1 MTRCERCT
9 RPMADTAYVCSPC
22 AGHYRADLSS
32 VPSLAVEL
40 EPARYRQTRYGTG
53 GLGGWQEPWDDRVR
67 EVEHAVTNTLTTVA
81 RDVAETR
88 GLVLPMPER
97 GEHQLATVARWL
109 SGQVEW
115 IRHQP
120 EALRT
125 FDEIRAAVR
134 ALRRVVDRPAD
145 SWWAGPCNEL
155 VTDEAGGSEGI
166 RTPHLS
172 AEAEHAPYTNRPLTE
187 CGADLYAPTGAE
199 TIRCRSCG
207 ATYDAAARRDWLL
220 DEAQDVLGH
229 AEMVAGALVRYG
241 LDITSAT
248 VRGYA
253 RHNRVV
259 SHGHDGLGRPLY
271 RVGDVIEVYRDI
283 AAREAARIAK
293 RLARQTGREGD
304 SAA

>member
-1 MTRCERCT
+1 MTQPRCDRCT
-9 RPMADTAYVCSPC
+9 RPIHDQAYVCSTC
-22 AGHYRADLSS
+22 AGHYRADLTS
-32 VPSLAVEL
+32 VPSLAAEL

-67 EVEHAVTNTLTTVA
+67 EVEQQVTNTLTTVA

-88 GLVLPMPER
+88 GLGLPGPER
-97 GEHQLATVARWL
+97 GEHQLATVAWWL
-109 SGQVEW
+109 VDQVEW
-115 IRHQP
+115 LRHQRD
-120 EALRT
+120 ALQT
-125 FDEIRAAVR
+125 FDEIRSAVR

-155 VTDEAGGSEGI
+155 VTDVADEDT
-166 RTPHLS
+166 RTVG
-172 AEAEHAPYTNRPLTE
+172 TE

-207 ATYDAAARRDWLL
+207 ASYDASARRDWLL
-220 DEAQDVLGH
+220 GEAQDVLGH

-259 SHGHDGLGRPLY
+259 HHGHDGLGRPLY

-283 AAREAARIAK
+283 AAREAARQAK
-293 RLARQTGREGD
+293 KRAKED
-304 SAA
+304 AA